1 MKRFFLASILLLGLN
16 SAVRTTHAADLQP
29 PLGVWEFCTTDSQ
42 IGCIKKATIT
52 TPGAEAMVATT
63 NSQVTA
69 AGVTLRVECGIPAN
83 VGLPAAND
91 CSSDFP
97 KTGCTSTRVGG
108 GLPQLGVS
116 LAAETYP
123 TRVQIEISTGAY
135 KPRFGM
141 GNGTRSMKVSANGDG
156 TYTYV
161 LDTTIDIIPHANNIP
176 AEILAL
182 LAPGV
187 SAAEYGARLSEW
199 MSTAVADSN
208 SIRAKMSAYATIGHG
223 LCDLNFEGLW
233 FDANSQGFSLTG
245 LSGGPL
251 SCDVSQTQTPCI
263 TNTSLVMSFGAGS
276 PHYKQQAP
284 GKELEL
290 NPARI
295 VAYVPNRLLAVMG
308 FTDPATFDA
317 RSFSVTTK
325 DGQITAPSIE
335 RDAGGILVN
344 LGVQHYS
351 QPDPV
356 LIISSR
362 VTTNPSIA
370 LISAKPTMLLNRA
383 KSPANIAA
391 IAKVTIP
398 KGAIARIKVLSS
410 SSRYCRLVG
419 TSVKAIAVGTC
430 KVTLTI
436 RPRKGRLISK
446 VVTLTVK
453 R

>member
-1 MKRFFLASILLLGLN
+1 MKKFLLASILILGLN
-16 SAVRTTHAADLQP
+16 SAVGTTHAADLRP
-29 PLGVWEFCTTDSQ
+29 PLGVWEFCTTNSQ

-52 TPGAEAMVATT
+52 APGAEAMVATT
-63 NSQVTA
+63 ASQVNA
-69 AGVTLRVECGIPAN
+69 AGVTLRVECGFPAN
-83 VGLPAAND
+83 TGLTATDN

-97 KTGCTSTRVGG
+97 ITGCTSTRMGG
-108 GLPQLGVS
+108 GLAQLGVS
-116 LAAETYP
+116 LTAQTYP

-161 LDTTIDIIPHANNIP
+161 LDTTIDIIPHANIP
-176 AEILAL
+176 SEILSL
-182 LAPGV
+182 LAPPV

-199 MSTAVADSN
+199 MSTAVADSS
-208 SIRAKMSAYATIGHG
+208 SIRAGMTAYATIGHG

-251 SCDVSQTQTPCI
+251 GCEVSQTQTPCM
-263 TNTSLVMSFGAGS
+263 TKTSLVMSFGAGS
-276 PHYKQQAP
+276 PHYKQQVP

-295 VAYVPNRLLAVMG
+295 VAYVPNKLLAAMG

-317 RSFSVTTK
+317 QSFSVSTK
-325 DGQITAPSIE
+325 DGQTTTPSIE
-335 RDAGGILVN
+335 RNADGVLVN

-356 LIISSR
+356 IKINPR
-362 VTTNPSIA
+362 VAT
-370 LISAKPTMLLNRA
+370 PTQPENVARPTLLLNRS
-383 KSPANIAA
+383 KSPTNIAT
-391 IAKVTIP
+391 IAKIKIP
-398 KGAIARIKVLSS
+398 KGAIARLKVQAST
-410 SSRYCRLVG
+410 SRNCKIVG
-419 TSVKAIAVGTC
+419 TSVKAVAVGAC
-430 KVTLTI
+430 KVALTVK
-436 RPRKGRLISK
+436 PKKGKPVTK
-446 VVTLTVK
+446 VVTLNVK
-453 R
+453 MR